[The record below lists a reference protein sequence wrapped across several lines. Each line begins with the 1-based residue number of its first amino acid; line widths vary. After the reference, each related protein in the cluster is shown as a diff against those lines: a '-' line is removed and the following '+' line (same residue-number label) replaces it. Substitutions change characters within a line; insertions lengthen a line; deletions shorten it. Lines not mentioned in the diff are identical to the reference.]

1 MKLKALI
8 EIERDVWGE
17 VKNYATVNSLPLN
30 RAVGLLIKQSL
41 IDSGYPPRENT
52 RSE

>member
-8 EIERDVWGE
+8 EIDRSVWGE

-41 IDSGYPPRENT
+41 IDNGYLPREGN
-52 RSE
+52 RDE